1 MFLRVAIILLFIT
14 AVGLAGWRLLQTAGP
29 AAGLPKIAI
38 TPQGSDYY
46 MRDATIH
53 QMDEQGQMAY
63 RMEVDESLHYADN
76 SARLY
81 DIHVHYVANTPTW
94 WDLDADK
101 GYVPP
106 DINAIHLKDGVKLR
120 HPESSDRIVHIR
132 TDNAWVYP
140 KTNLIKSQAHIIA
153 TEPNR
158 VTEGDGLYINMEND
172 QLRLLDNVRTLHQT
186 P

>member
-1 MFLRVAIILLFIT
+1 
-14 AVGLAGWRLLQTAGP
+14 
-29 AAGLPKIAI
+29 
-38 TPQGSDYY
+38 
-46 MRDATIH
+46 
-53 QMDEQGQMAY
+53 
-63 RMEVDESLHYADN
+63 SLHYADN

-81 DIHVHYVANTPTW
+81 DIHVHYVATTPTR

-106 DINAIHLKDGVKLR
+106 GINAIPLKAGDKLR
-120 HPESSDRIVHIR
+120 HPESSDRIAHMR
-132 TDNAWVYP
+132 THNARVYP
-140 KTNLIKSQAHIIA
+140 KTNHNESQAHTIA

-172 QLRLLDNVRTLHQT
+172 QLSLLDNVRTLHQT